1 MGLLADMARKEFM
14 KKASEGFDEIDLKIY
29 NEIILPLE
37 ENIDLYA
44 EKSDQFIE
52 IQESVLVAY
61 DAYEDIATIIT
72 NIRRARKIAQ
82 ASEKTADTSD
92 KASTIA
98 SALDKISAAIS
109 YGLKVLKDKLR
120 EEVRELLEIEQ
131 YRAPLKKEFGIRKER
146 ILDTLERQ
154 KKRFD
159 TITKEKE

>member
-109 YGLKVLKDKLR
+109 YGLKVLKDKLTR
-120 EEVRELLEIEQ
+120 SSLFSLAFTKWFNVEGNNKHL
-131 YRAPLKKEFGIRKER
+131 PSS
-146 ILDTLERQ
+146 ILTSQIFWL
-154 KKRFD
+154 
-159 TITKEKE
+159 